1 MKRNRWNLKRKEK
14 KTRQNV
20 GGWVY
25 TGECMDEANGL
36 CGRRIC

>member
-25 TGECMDEANGL
+25 RGMHG
-36 CGRRIC
+36 